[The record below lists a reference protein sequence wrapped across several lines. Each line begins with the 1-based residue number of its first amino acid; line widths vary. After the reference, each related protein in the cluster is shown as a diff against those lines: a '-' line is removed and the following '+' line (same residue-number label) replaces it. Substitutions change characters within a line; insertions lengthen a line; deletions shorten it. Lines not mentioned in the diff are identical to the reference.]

1 MVNPFLPF
9 KLKELCQKGVRDERP
24 KGKANMNTA
33 KRSKLFFE
41 KMQIR
46 IFSIPITDNGEMQA
60 EMNRFLSASRVLE
73 IEQRFYQNDKSAFWS
88 FCVRYLNSNTGSF
101 QQQLTKQKVDYKE
114 LLNEDEFTIFSKLRE
129 SRKIIAAI
137 DAVPAYAVF
146 TDEELAGIAR
156 LPVLEVSKLI
166 SVKGIGDKKVEKYG
180 NQLIELFK
188 SKIVKDEK
196 GE

>member
-114 LLNEDEFTIFSKLRE
+114 LLNENEFTIFSKLRE
-129 SRKIIAAI
+129 CRKIIAAN

-188 SKIVKDEK
+188 TKIEKDEK

>member
-1 MVNPFLPF
+1 
-9 KLKELCQKGVRDERP
+9 
-24 KGKANMNTA
+24 
-33 KRSKLFFE
+33 
-41 KMQIR
+41 MQIR

-60 EMNRFLSASRVLE
+60 EMNRFLSASKVLE
-73 IEQRFYQNDKSAFWS
+73 IEQRFYQNEKGVGWS
-88 FCVRYLNSNTGSF
+88 FCVRFLISNTSSF
-101 QQQLTKQKVDYKE
+101 QQQSTKQKVDYKE
-114 LLNEDEFTIFSKLRE
+114 LLNENEFAIFSKLRE
-129 SRKIIAAI
+129 CRKIIAAN

-180 NQLIELFK
+180 NQLIELFT
-188 SKIVKDEK
+188 SKIVNDEK